1 VTKRWANAARVNLD
15 PRSFEQRLWDDYSL
29 ALIFPRFVPS
39 FVEDDVIDEYLY
51 RLNET
56 ERLPWSLS

>member
-1 VTKRWANAARVNLD
+1 MD
-15 PRSFEQRLWDDYSL
+15 SRSFEQRLWDEFSL

-51 RLNET
+51 RLHET
-56 ERLPWSLS
+56 ERLPWEI